1 MVARRQRIAQRAG
14 YELSAT
20 LPDGYVETD
29 RWTLEQVTGRQK
41 LVAAVFSL
49 VAIVVT
55 MGAASAVLSL
65 TGADPGITIEIPQL
79 LAAAVL
85 GLVLHELS
93 HAAAFLALGGRPRF
107 GAKAW
112 TRLGPVLY
120 VSAPGSYFGRGA
132 YVFAGVGAVLVL
144 GVLLLAVVAIAPAGS
159 AAANIAIIAAV
170 LNVAGGAGDA
180 IIALAVLAYPS
191 DARFEDTGEGFVVYA
206 AAPVGDAD

>member
-1 MVARRQRIAQRAG
+1 MDVRRRQRCVTG
-14 YELSAT
+14 GCELDAS

-29 RWTLEQVTGRQK
+29 RWTLDHVSWRQK
-41 LVAAVFSL
+41 LGATVFSL

-55 MGAASAVLSL
+55 MGAAAAVLYV
-65 TGADPGITIEIPQL
+65 TGAEPEVRIDLPHL
-79 LAAAVL
+79 LVAAVL

-107 GAKAW
+107 GRKAW

-120 VSAPGSYFGRGA
+120 VCAPGSYLSRGA
-132 YVFAGVGAVLVL
+132 YVFAGIGAVLLL
-144 GVLLLAVVAIAPAGS
+144 GALLLAVVAVAPAGGAVS
-159 AAANIAIIAAV
+159 NIAIIAAV

-180 IIALAVLAYPS
+180 IITLAVLSHPR

-206 AAPVGDAD
+206 LDPLGDAA

>member
-1 MVARRQRIAQRAG
+1 MGA
-14 YELSAT
+14 S
-20 LPDGYVETD
+20 LPAEYIETG
-29 RWTLEQVTGRQK
+29 RWTVDDVSGRQK

-49 VAIVVT
+49 VAIAVT

-93 HAAAFLALGGRPRF
+93 HAAAFLAFGGRPRF

-112 TRLGPVLY
+112 TRLGPVLS
-120 VSAPGSYFGRGA
+120 VCAPGSYFGRGA
-132 YVFAGVGAVLVL
+132 YVFAGIGAVLVL
-144 GVLLLAVVAIAPAGS
+144 GVLLLAVVAIAPAGGTAS
-159 AAANIAIIAAV
+159 NIAIIAAV

-191 DARFEDTGEGFVVYA
+191 GARFEDTGEGFVVYA